1 MVGFNRRFSPHIQAL
16 KKALGPDPGPM
27 HLTATMNAGAVAAD
41 SWVQDLAVG
50 GGRIIGEA
58 CHLLDLLAHLAGSPI
73 AAVCMNALGPE
84 PGPGTDNASILI
96 RFANG
101 SNGVVNYFANGH
113 KGYAKERLEIFSRGR
128 VAVVDNFRRT
138 EAFGFAGF
146 RGLKTRIDKG
156 HAAQF
161 RLLCERLRSGGEA
174 PIPFAEI
181 ENATRASFA
190 SIESLMSGGWVGI

>member
-1 MVGFNRRFSPHIQAL
+1 MLFRS
-16 KKALGPDPGPM
+16 
-27 HLTATMNAGAVAAD
+27 AD

-58 CHLLDLLAHLAGSPI
+58 CHLLDLLAYLAGSTI
-73 AAVCMNALGPE
+73 AAVCMNALGPH
-84 PGPGTDNASILI
+84 PGADTDNASILI

-113 KGYAKERLEIFSRGR
+113 KRYAKERVEVFSQGR

-174 PIPFAEI
+174 GKPELELQLKYYAGRPVI
-181 ENATRASFA
+181 ER
-190 SIESLMSGGWVGI
+190 IERVSKPGRPA